1 MNKSYNFEIESYLER
16 LDSALG
22 QMLIIL
28 LVLIDLTIL
37 VFLILDP
44 KIEQQM
50 PEFYLIFG
58 LFATAVY
65 LAELIIRIFASKRLF
80 TISLFFKNPGNVIDT
95 LVVFLDVFFAFAD
108 LASKVGMKLKFLI
121 ELEKNAGFVK
131 TLKLARMA
139 RLKRLVVAA
148 QKASH
153 ADIMEA
159 CETGNLGML
168 KRALLLGQSPH
179 TRNPLKETPIHVAA
193 RGGHGKLLEVLLT
206 TAAFEQQHIEA
217 RDYVGRTPLFDA
229 CYFRHREAVEKLL
242 MHIHDVPSALAA
254 APWSGP
260 QRGVTP
266 EVSKIT
272 PTILGTKISLRN
284 SNAAP
289 FNGPLIPYYHI
300 SNHWNRY

>member
-1 MNKSYNFEIESYLER
+1 MDGVPGSQ
-16 LDSALG
+16 G
-22 QMLIIL
+22 L
-28 LVLIDLTIL
+28 L
-37 VFLILDP
+37 
-44 KIEQQM
+44 
-50 PEFYLIFG
+50 
-58 LFATAVY
+58 
-65 LAELIIRIFASKRLF
+65 RLF
-80 TISLFFKNPGNVIDT
+80 R
-95 LVVFLDVFFAFAD
+95 
-108 LASKVGMKLKFLI
+108 
-121 ELEKNAGFVK
+121 EE
-131 TLKLARMA
+131 
-139 RLKRLVVAA
+139 RLVVAA

-153 ADIMEA
+153 VDIMEA

-229 CYFRHREAVEKLL
+229 CYFRHREAVQKLL

-266 EVSKIT
+266 EVSKIP
-272 PTILGTKISLRN
+272 PTILGTKTSLRN

-289 FNGPLIPYYHI
+289 FNRPLIPYYHI